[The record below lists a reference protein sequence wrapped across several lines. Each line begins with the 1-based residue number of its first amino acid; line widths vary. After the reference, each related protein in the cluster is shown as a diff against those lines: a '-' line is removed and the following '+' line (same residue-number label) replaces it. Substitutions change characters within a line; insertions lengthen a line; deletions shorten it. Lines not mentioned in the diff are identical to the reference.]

1 MYECEFTIRITHK
14 KTRQQTTTNKGNPMT
29 EGFLAPRNLGFQ
41 KREQR
46 EKLITSPSDL
56 KN

>member
-29 EGFLAPRNLGFQ
+29 QATHNATTADYP
-41 KREQR
+41 
-46 EKLITSPSDL
+46 ITQD
-56 KN
+56 KGVRFD